1 METCGNHVQFRL
13 FSANT
18 PLQIRNT
25 PQKSNFQKTLK
36 LTTLYTQRFICKSSS
51 EVKKREKEQI
61 LESDNTNSLTM
72 CIFGMGFV
80 GQFVGEQLKKENCWK
95 VYGTCTDSSKK
106 KELEMLG
113 FDVEIFKTGET
124 DLRSLSSLQQATH
137 LLVSVPAIVGIGDP
151 VLYHYGNLLKTR
163 LSGGKLQ
170 WICYLSSTSVYGDCG
185 GAWVDED
192 YPANPTSDSA
202 KARLAA
208 EEGWLSIEDD
218 LGVSLQVLRLGGIY
232 GPGRSAVDTIIKQGS
247 LTQSQG
253 LREGKHYTSRV
264 HVADIYQAIKACIE
278 IPSSRRI
285 YNVVDDLPAPRAEVF
300 AFARDLVEKRWPG
313 KFELCS
319 SNNISGYNICR
330 SSKATSGRG
339 EKRVLNDRI
348 KKELGMILLHP
359 SYKSG
364 LEEIINVMDCPSQ
377 WQKD

>member
-1 METCGNHVQFRL
+1 MEICNHVQVRL
-13 FSANT
+13 FSANS
-18 PLQIRNT
+18 PLQFRIT
-25 PQKSNFQKTLK
+25 PQNFNFQKALIPR
-36 LTTLYTQRFICKSSS
+36 TLYTQRLICKSSS
-51 EVKKREKEQI
+51 ELKKTEKEQI
-61 LESDNTNSLTM
+61 SESSSTDSLTM
-72 CIFGMGFV
+72 CILGMGFV

-95 VYGTCTDSSKK
+95 VYGTSTGSSKK

-124 DLRSLSSLQQATH
+124 DLWSLNSLQQATH
-137 LLVSVPAIVGIGDP
+137 LLVSVPPIVGIGDP
-151 VLYHYGNLLKTR
+151 VLYHYGNLLKSR

-170 WICYLSSTSVYGDCG
+170 WICYLSSTCVYGDCG

-218 LGVSLQVLRLGGIY
+218 LGVSVQVLRLGGIY

-247 LTQSQG
+247 LTQSQR

-264 HVADIYQAIKACIE
+264 HVADIYQAIKASIE

-313 KFELCS
+313 KFELRP
-319 SNNISGYNICR
+319 SNNISGYNTPRI
-330 SSKATSGRG
+330 SKVTSGRG

-348 KKELGMILLHP
+348 KKELKVKLLHP

-364 LEEIINVMDCPSQ
+364 LEEIINVMDCPT
-377 WQKD
+377 